1 MIPHPKSPA
10 PIKLKPAQ
18 LKELKMAIWG
28 RDRGCCQLCYR
39 QCIAP
44 EYHHVI
50 FRSQGGGD
58 TVDNILTLC
67 FDCHIRGI
75 HGGGKDA
82 QRLREKAVESMAKI
96 NLRHIKKDDVSD

>member
-1 MIPHPKSPA
+1 MTLRPHPKAPA
-10 PIKLKPAQ
+10 QIKLKPAQ
-18 LKELKMAIWG
+18 LKELKSAIWG
-28 RDRGCCQLCYR
+28 RDRGICQLCYR

-67 FDCHIRGI
+67 FDCHHII
-75 HGGGKDA
+75 HHGNHGSA
-82 QRLREKAVESMAKI
+82 EYRQKAVDKMEEI
-96 NLRHIKKDDVSD
+96 NGSRNNILK